1 MKVVDPSDIAMKI
14 ITENKGKALS
24 ITGTISGSQILVS
37 AGTFIARMKVDSIT
51 GLKKGVK
58 IQIDPSTL
66 EITKV

>member
-14 ITENKGKALS
+14 ITENKGKVLS